1 MAVTLERIDAAID
14 MLISMV
20 VMDLAH
26 EQGRSATELM
36 PEFLSSRTARQL
48 YDEEQKLWCEGPAY
62 IEEMYKQEKLED
74 G

>member
-1 MAVTLERIDAAID
+1 
-14 MLISMV
+14 
-20 VMDLAH
+20 
-26 EQGRSATELM
+26 LM

-62 IEEMYKQEKLED
+62 IEEMYKKEMQE